1 MKKILLSFAFLA
13 ITAATIQAQEIVV
26 IKKNSKDSSDKPLIV
41 LDGVISE
48 NKNISDIAPTDIQS
62 INVIKGKMANKKY
75 GTKGDHGVVE
85 ITSKQKGN
93 GTTITSQHIIID
105 TVIASD
111 IDTVINQNTNLSILV
126 NGDKITINGK
136 PADKNDPRLKIIK
149 RKGSIT
155 AIAPKGEIKAFGGT
169 PEEEMEFNM
178 DEMMAPPP
186 PPSNPAFLGV
196 ITEKSEKAVGAVINT
211 VSEESPAQKAGLK
224 VNDIIT
230 KINDKKVD
238 GPSSLYEAIGSYSPE
253 EKVTVTYIR
262 AGKEAKAT
270 AVLAKNKANNMNRS
284 FSFVIPNGQMP
295 NNFKRGFRISPD
307 QNFNIEIPEM
317 PEMPEGSELDG
328 LLNKIDGSVNR
339 YDKKPKL
346 GISIE
351 DTESGEGV
359 RIKNVNAG
367 SAAEKAGLK
376 VNDIITQFDNKK
388 VIDVSDLKWEYLLEG
403 QVLKFSILR
412 NGDKKNIE
420 VKIPKK
426 LKTANL

>member
-1 MKKILLSFAFLA
+1 MKKIIMACVVVALLGSALN
-13 ITAATIQAQEIVV
+13 AQEVVV
-26 IKKNSKDSSDKPLIV
+26 IKKSSKDSSDKPLIV
-41 LDGVISE
+41 LNGVISE
-48 NKNISDIAPTDIQS
+48 NKNINDIAPTDIQS
-62 INVIKGKMANKKY
+62 INVIKGEMANKKY

-93 GTTITSQHIIID
+93 GTTITSKHIIID

-111 IDTVINQNTNLSILV
+111 IDTVINKNTNLSIIV
-126 NGDKITINGK
+126 DGDKITINGK

-149 RKGSIT
+149 RKGSVT

-169 PEEEMEFNM
+169 PEEGIELDMN
-178 DEMMAPPP
+178 EMMAPPP
-186 PPSNPAFLGV
+186 PPTNRAFLGV
-196 ITEKSEKAVGAVINT
+196 ITEATEKGAKINS

-224 VNDIIT
+224 EGDVISKVNDT
-230 KINDKKVD
+230 KID
-238 GPSSLYEAIGSYSPE
+238 GPNALYEAIGNYQPE
-253 EKVTVTYIR
+253 DKINITYLR
-262 AGKEAKAT
+262 AGKEAKTT
-270 AVLAKNKANNMNRS
+270 AVLAKNKANNINRS
-284 FSFVIPNGQMP
+284 FSFTIPDGQMP

-307 QNFNIEIPEM
+307 QKFNFEMPELPEM
-317 PEMPEGSELDG
+317 PERSELDG

-351 DTESGEGV
+351 DIESGEGV
-359 RIKNVNAG
+359 RIKNVNTG

-388 VIDVSDLKWEYLLEG
+388 VTDVTDLKWEYLLEG
-403 QVLKFSILR
+403 QILKFSILR

-426 LKTANL
+426 LKTAIL